1 MSHRT
6 KITWSLILVI
16 CLLLSGIPVVAV
28 DGEVSVPVSTM
39 DSTVVPSTSMTVE
52 ENPVLQL
59 ESDCQ
64 ILQYVGEEVFQD
76 SAHIARL
83 TNEETLDT

>member
-64 ILQYVGEEVFQD
+64 ILQYVDEEVFQD